1 MGLINKNGHIVE
13 GVLIQPAYAKLISVT
28 YDERLGVSHS
38 IATFGIST
46 TRENLDN
53 KLILHN
59 ETINFIADKQADH
72 IFNDAYTQ
80 AKRSIFLGWEDNIV
94 VPEPE
99 EEPEEEE
106 NIEQD

>member
-1 MGLINKNGHIVE
+1 MGLINKNGHLIA

-28 YDERLGVSHS
+28 YDERLGASHS

-80 AKRSIFLGWEDNIV
+80 AKRSIFLGWEDDIV
-94 VPEPE
+94 EVKE
-99 EEPEEEE
+99 E
-106 NIEQD
+106 D